1 MGTKLIGTGSYLPEK
16 VLTNREISKMVDTDE
31 TWIAERTGIQ
41 ERHIATSQRSA
52 DLAAGAARMALENID
67 PASIDLIITATV
79 TPDML
84 TPYMSSILKKDI
96 GLENAR
102 TFDINAAC
110 SGFVYGMWIADSL
123 MSVSRNETREKD
135 RMIRALVV
143 GTERLSRI
151 TDWSDRNTCIL
162 FGDGAGAAVFEY
174 DETSPGI
181 LSSFVKNYD
190 DKDDVL
196 ICGQKYDDTPFSQD
210 KYIKQSLDMKGT
222 RVFRFA
228 VSAVEE
234 VISEVLDKT
243 GLQPEDID
251 FYIPH
256 QANMRI
262 IRSVAEKLGQPLEKF
277 RVNIHKTGNVSS
289 ATIPMALD
297 ELVRSGEAGS
307 GDRIL
312 LAGFGGGLSA
322 GACILEL

>member
-1 MGTKLIGTGSYLPEK
+1 LGTKLIGTGSYLPEK

-181 LSSFVKNYD
+181 LSSFVK
-190 DKDDVL
+190 
-196 ICGQKYDDTPFSQD
+196 ITM
-210 KYIKQSLDMKGT
+210 IKM
-222 RVFRFA
+222 
-228 VSAVEE
+228 
-234 VISEVLDKT
+234 
-243 GLQPEDID
+243 
-251 FYIPH
+251 
-256 QANMRI
+256 M
-262 IRSVAEKLGQPLEKF
+262 
-277 RVNIHKTGNVSS
+277 
-289 ATIPMALD
+289 
-297 ELVRSGEAGS
+297 
-307 GDRIL
+307 
-312 LAGFGGGLSA
+312 
-322 GACILEL
+322 C